1 MRALIYIID
10 ALSMLIT
17 FVFLLRFWLPW
28 FGADFRNPIAQGILR
43 ATSPVINP
51 VRRFVPSIGRIDTA
65 TVLVALA
72 VQVVTTILVM
82 SLSGMSFADM
92 SAVASYVAVSSVF
105 TLIYLSLRL
114 FMFAIVIRIVLSW
127 IAPHTHNPAT
137 ALLANMT
144 DPLLRPFRRY
154 IPSLGGFDISPIF
167 AIIALGALG
176 VLLEDVQQL
185 LL

>member
-28 FGADFRNPIAQGILR
+28 FGADFRNPIAQGIMQ
-43 ATSPVINP
+43 ATSPMINP
-51 VRRFVPSIGRIDTA
+51 LRRIVPSIGRIDTA
-65 TVLVALA
+65 TVLIALFVQA
-72 VQVVTTILVM
+72 VTAILIM
-82 SLSGMSFADM
+82 SLAGVPI
-92 SAVASYVAVSSVF
+92 VAKYVFVSSVF
-105 TLIYLSLRL
+105 KLIYLSLRL

-154 IPSLGGFDISPIF
+154 IPPLGGFDISPIF

-176 VLLEDVQQL
+176 VLLEDAQRL

>member
-28 FGADFRNPIAQGILR
+28 FGADFRNPIAQGILQ

-51 VRRFVPSIGRIDTA
+51 LRRFVPSIGRIDTA
-65 TVLVALA
+65 TVLIALA
-72 VQVVTTILVM
+72 VQVVTAILIL
-82 SLSGMSFADM
+82 SLAGAPI
-92 SAVASYVAVSSVF
+92 VAKYVVVSSVF
-105 TLIYLSLRL
+105 KLIYLSLRL

-154 IPSLGGFDISPIF
+154 IPPLGGFDISPIF

-176 VLLEDVQQL
+176 VLLEDAQRL

>member
-28 FGADFRNPIAQGILR
+28 FGVDFRNPIAQGILQV
-43 ATSPVINP
+43 TSPVINP
-51 VRRFVPSIGRIDTA
+51 LRRILPSIGRIDTA
-65 TVLVALA
+65 TVLIAFL
-72 VQVVTTILVM
+72 VQVVT
-82 SLSGMSFADM
+82 
-92 SAVASYVAVSSVF
+92 AVLIMLLAGVPIVAKFVVVGSVF
-105 TLIYLSLRL
+105 KLIYLSLRL

-137 ALLANMT
+137 AMLANMT
-144 DPLLRPFRRY
+144 DPLLGPFRRY
-154 IPSLGGFDISPIF
+154 IPPLGGFDISPIF
-167 AIIALGALG
+167 AIIALGALS
-176 VLLEDVQQL
+176 VLLEDAQRL